1 MKNTENAIF
10 AKYCKKHLKSIIIYI
25 WLSSIISSGINIIQ
39 AKLMAFIVAE
49 ATVGNIN
56 KVFQVS
62 ILTLLI
68 YLVQSLAFSIFN
80 VINEKKK
87 QLAIQKCKMN
97 FYQAFLNQPL
107 HILHSEKHGNNIEK
121 LNDDFNVFINY
132 YLSTRTNIITNLI
145 VAALYGIFIFFL
157 SRVASICLL
166 FIAFLQI
173 IIPIIISKYLEINYE
188 NTRKIESSITDFYI
202 NSYKGIE
209 TIKIFGL
216 SKLFLSKLEKLHKQY
231 LKIGNIA
238 EVTCSAQN
246 SLEALVSNIL
256 TYGTYGIIGILILY
270 KLLTLESG
278 IQIIVLSGSFYAAC
292 NILFKTYPEYKVS
305 KIAIKRLLP
314 WFSFIA
320 EKADE
325 RIYSLKRISIK
336 NLSYRIDN
344 HDVLS
349 NISMVFEQHKVSL
362 IIGKNGAGKSTLLKI
377 IIGLIQDYEG
387 TILFEKQDV
396 KNISTKDLNKVL
408 TYIPQ
413 DDTYFLMS
421 VNELFDSMEN
431 IDIDKCRKISSTFG
445 LSQELLNQNL
455 SDLSGGE
462 IKKVYLSIAFSAMSD
477 FILLDEPSNSLDKA
491 SKNILINL
499 IKETNK
505 GVIVV
510 SHDPI
515 FQSIA
520 DKQYNL
526 GEKV

>member
-188 NTRKIESSITDFYI
+188 NTRKM
-202 NSYKGIE
+202 
-209 TIKIFGL
+209 L
-216 SKLFLSKLEKLHKQY
+216 
-231 LKIGNIA
+231 
-238 EVTCSAQN
+238 
-246 SLEALVSNIL
+246 
-256 TYGTYGIIGILILY
+256 
-270 KLLTLESG
+270 
-278 IQIIVLSGSFYAAC
+278 
-292 NILFKTYPEYKVS
+292 
-305 KIAIKRLLP
+305 
-314 WFSFIA
+314 
-320 EKADE
+320 
-325 RIYSLKRISIK
+325 
-336 NLSYRIDN
+336 
-344 HDVLS
+344 
-349 NISMVFEQHKVSL
+349 
-362 IIGKNGAGKSTLLKI
+362 
-377 IIGLIQDYEG
+377 
-387 TILFEKQDV
+387 
-396 KNISTKDLNKVL
+396 
-408 TYIPQ
+408 
-413 DDTYFLMS
+413 
-421 VNELFDSMEN
+421 
-431 IDIDKCRKISSTFG
+431 
-445 LSQELLNQNL
+445 
-455 SDLSGGE
+455 
-462 IKKVYLSIAFSAMSD
+462 
-477 FILLDEPSNSLDKA
+477 
-491 SKNILINL
+491 
-499 IKETNK
+499 
-505 GVIVV
+505 
-510 SHDPI
+510 
-515 FQSIA
+515 
-520 DKQYNL
+520 
-526 GEKV
+526 